1 MRPGKSAFLYEV
13 AFVSALDMN
22 RFSLNSALNPIGAPI
37 AVHGCE

>member
-22 RFSLNSALNPIGAPI
+22 LFSLNPAFNPIGAPI
-37 AVHGCE
+37 AVHG